1 MNTFTRIAAVGLAGA
16 LTLTPALSRADE
28 ETEAYTTTNTPAI
41 ATGLTIF
48 GLSYGAA
55 VVAAATSDN
64 SADERMFV
72 PVLGPWLTL
81 ADRPDCPVEQQEC
94 DSQTTQKIL
103 IGADGVLQAAGVI
116 TAVYGL
122 LTPRTIVSQD
132 DDDDYVVVPV
142 AIGDGHGFAFKGKF

>member
-1 MNTFTRIAAVGLAGA
+1 MKKLTRIAAAGLAGA
-16 LTLTPALSRADE
+16 LLLAPGVALADE
-28 ETEAYTTTNTPAI
+28 ESEAYTTTNTPAI
-41 ATGLTIF
+41 ASGLTIF

-64 SADERMFV
+64 EADERMFV
-72 PVLGPWLTL
+72 PVIGPWLTL

-122 LTPRTIVSQD
+122 LTPRTVVT
-132 DDDDYVVVPV
+132 DDDDYTVVPV
-142 AIGDGHGFAFKGKF
+142 SVAGGGPGLLLSGKF